1 MSRLGPYA
9 ALSAGLWLSTS
20 SATAEVESG
29 ATPAPVEKPA
39 AAPVESPRAFVL
51 ERLLELARLEKLEAR
66 AEMGAPLTGVRQN
79 LQAAELVL
87 AEFDDARATL
97 LGKLTTSRRA
107 QETERAHR
115 ALLRFESLRAE
126 ISAQMD
132 YIDALLSRTELD
144 QALVQAEAQRAQ
156 TQLVLNEAE
165 AKAQVAEAAARQAA
179 PASKE

>member
-1 MSRLGPYA
+1 MADDDGEDEA
-9 ALSAGLWLSTS
+9 A
-20 SATAEVESG
+20 
-29 ATPAPVEKPA
+29 
-39 AAPVESPRAFVL
+39 
-51 ERLLELARLEKLEAR
+51 
-66 AEMGAPLTGVRQN
+66 
-79 LQAAELVL
+79 QA
-87 AEFDDARATL
+87 
-97 LGKLTTSRRA
+97 
-107 QETERAHR
+107 
-115 ALLRFESLRAE
+115 FESLRAE